1 MQPAV
6 SKPEFPLPQVP
17 TIRRFKS
24 LRVIAALMLRELESS
39 DSRTSLGFLWAFI
52 DPIATIT
59 LMSVVFGVIS
69 RSPPI
74 GDNFPLFYLTGI
86 VPFGLYAALASKS
99 AGALRFS
106 RSLLSFPSVKPIDA
120 IMARFLLN
128 FFIEII
134 VFLVL
139 TFVIIYF
146 WSLNPHIKPLLVIQS
161 LLLAAAL
168 GLGLGCFNAVLFLL
182 VPTYDNLWSIVTR
195 PIMLASGVL
204 IPIDSIP
211 EPYAT
216 WLWWNPIL
224 HGVGAV
230 RGGFYDV
237 YDAYYVSPAY
247 VLFVAMSCLTLGLL
261 FLRAHHREI
270 LSNN

>member
-1 MQPAV
+1 MQSSASP
-6 SKPEFPLPQVP
+6 PDFPLPQVP
-17 TIRRFKS
+17 TTRRFKS

-59 LMSVVFGVIS
+59 LMSMVFGVIS

-74 GDNFPLFYLTGI
+74 GDSFPLFYMTGI
-86 VPFGLYAALASKS
+86 VPFGIYSALAAKS

-128 FFIEII
+128 FFIEVI

-139 TFVIIYF
+139 SFVIIYF
-146 WSLNPHIKPLLVIQS
+146 WSLNPHIKPLLVIQAI
-161 LLLAAAL
+161 LLASAL

-195 PIMLASGVL
+195 PVMLASGVL
-204 IPIDSIP
+204 IPIDSVP
-211 EPYAT
+211 EPYAS
-216 WLWWNPIL
+216 WLWWNPIAHPIEL
-224 HGVGAV
+224 MRA
-230 RGGFYDV
+230 GFYPEV
-237 YDAYYVSPAY
+237 TPSNVSVTYVMLIA
-247 VLFVAMSCLTLGLL
+247 LGCFTLGMIML
-261 FLRAHHREI
+261 HRHVRDAMED
-270 LSNN
+270 